1 MIVRIINVVAII
13 NLCSC
18 QFIKVKRLRDG
29 DEFNSSSTK
38 CTSYGGVFN
47 ADVCKCKNVN
57 KHGTLLTNQNGRNRC
72 AYNET
77 GATGCNIR
85 FLAGEVI
92 NFIDTIG
99 RSPIGSLSR
108 DALQPLSRVHCTK
121 VELIDVERWE
131 GNWRKFSDHKMKI
144 IYNDPY
150 QVDWTASPV
159 PTWRQDFHGYLFK
172 INMQCDVINGSK
184 LLDCVMVKFFGSQIY
199 DLGNI
204 PKTTTTTTAAKI
216 STTTTTTA
224 RTTTTTTKPTS
235 RTTKSSDTPPSTT
248 KASTTLPP
256 SFTSQTLPSTQMTK
270 TRQTMLAT
278 TTSSKESNNA
288 ALFIGIACGASL
300 VTAIIVLLYC
310 ACYKRRCNKKVEID
324 TENNINNN
332 IVFLDNE
339 HELMEHK
346 VLEHKAS
353 APNEYMCPQT
363 ESTTNVYL
371 TPNIELERSYAEPN
385 FAVGRSKF
393 YGQEPV
399 SPYYVTNI
407 LPKSRSRFQKFADSF
422 KSSLQ
427 KNSSLTH
434 KTLSQ
439 KHSYIDLDAPN
450 SSTFSHLTKE
460 SEATPDHEIVDK
472 STVSDLISENKGTIS
487 REHDKQE
494 ASPEILDQ
502 KLPLNRS
509 EKSFNDNDDEVEY
522 DVPNSEDNKQE
533 LPDNTFLDIEDT
545 GDGDSDWSEHD
556 VTEAKKNSG
565 QEGEKEEKRNKYE
578 TIEEGRSKK
587 DEKSNQ
593 VEEEDKQQKP
603 MPMPRPLSRPVTKS
617 VPKPP
622 PRRKSIQET
631 QKVTNQDDDSQSTS
645 AIQEET
651 DNNFLNTSDD
661 QYQTLG
667 TRSLQRYQS
676 LNKFA
681 K

>member
-1 MIVRIINVVAII
+1 MIVRIIYVVAII

-57 KHGTLLTNQNGRNRC
+57 KHGTLLTNQNGRIRC
-72 AYNET
+72 AYNEA
-77 GATGCNIR
+77 GETGCNIR
-85 FLAGEVI
+85 FLEGQVI
-92 NFIDTIG
+92 NFIDTIA

-108 DALQPLSRVHCTK
+108 DALQPLSRVHCSK
-121 VELIDVERWE
+121 VGLIDVERWE

-150 QVDWTASPV
+150 QLDWSASPV
-159 PTWRQDFHGYLFK
+159 PTWSQDFHGYLFK

-184 LLDCVMVKFFGSQIY
+184 LLDCVMVKFFGSQTY
-199 DLGNI
+199 DIGNI
-204 PKTTTTTTAAKI
+204 SKTTTTTTTAKTTRI
-216 STTTTTTA
+216 STTT
-224 RTTTTTTKPTS
+224 RPTS
-235 RTTKSSDTPPSTT
+235 RTTKSSNTLPSST
-248 KASTTLPP
+248 KATTTLPP
-256 SFTSQTLPSTQMTK
+256 SFTSQTLPSTEMTK
-270 TRQTMLAT
+270 TRQTMLAP
-278 TTSSKESNNA
+278 TTSSNESNNA

-300 VTAIIVLLYC
+300 LTAIIVLLYC
-310 ACYKRRCNKKVEID
+310 TCCKKRCNKKAEID
-324 TENNINNN
+324 TENNSNNN

-353 APNEYMCPQT
+353 APNEYMCPQS

-371 TPNIELERSYAEPN
+371 TPNIELEKSYAEPN

-407 LPKSRSRFQKFADSF
+407 LPKNRSRFQKFADSF

-434 KTLSQ
+434 NTLSQ

-450 SSTFSHLTKE
+450 SSTYTQSTKE
-460 SEATPDHEIVDK
+460 SEVTPDHKIVDK
-472 STVSDLISENKGTIS
+472 STVSDRISETKDTIS
-487 REHDKQE
+487 RELDKPE
-494 ASPEILDQ
+494 ASLDQ
-502 KLPLNRS
+502 ELT
-509 EKSFNDNDDEVEY
+509 DNF
-522 DVPNSEDNKQE
+522 
-533 LPDNTFLDIEDT
+533 FLDIEDT

-556 VTEAKKNSG
+556 ITEAKKNSG
-565 QEGEKEEKRNKYE
+565 QEEEKEEKRNKNE
-578 TIEEGRSKK
+578 TIEEGLSKEDK
-587 DEKSNQ
+587 KSNQ
-593 VEEEDKQQKP
+593 VEEKGEEVQDKQQKP
-603 MPMPRPLSRPVTKS
+603 MPMPRPLYRPVTKS
-617 VPKPP
+617 VPKPS
-622 PRRKSIQET
+622 PRRKSTQET
-631 QKVTNQDDDSQSTS
+631 QKVTNQDDDSQPSS

-651 DNNFLNTSDD
+651 NTNFLNTSEE

-676 LNKFA
+676 LNKFV